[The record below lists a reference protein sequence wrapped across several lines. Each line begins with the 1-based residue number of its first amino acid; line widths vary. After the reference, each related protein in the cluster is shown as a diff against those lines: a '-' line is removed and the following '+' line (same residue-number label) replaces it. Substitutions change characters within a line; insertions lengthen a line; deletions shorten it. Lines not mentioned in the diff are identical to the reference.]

1 MNDLVES
8 KQNDLIEIC
17 RRFGVRRLE
26 LFGSANT
33 PGFDP
38 QRSDLDFLA
47 EFAAD
52 ADFGPWLGRLVE
64 FEEGLGELFDRP
76 AHVVMASALK
86 NPWFRREAQKT
97 RVAVY
102 DESKIPELASTHS

>member
-1 MNDLVES
+1 M
-8 KQNDLIEIC
+8 NDLIESRRNDLIGIC
-17 RRFGVRRLE
+17 RRFGVKRLE
-26 LFGSANT
+26 LFGSVNT

-38 QRSDLDFLA
+38 KRSDLDFLV

-64 FEEGLGELFDRP
+64 FEESLGELFGRP
-76 AHVVMASALK
+76 AHTVMTSALK

-97 RVAVY
+97 RVPVY